1 MEGVEKT
8 AALRGTLGIGDSV
21 PRQQMVPGEPMDVAS
36 KIPFVMSSS
45 MQADVDNVI
54 GALKN
59 DMLPPATQM
68 AIVMAMSPATR
79 REMVAKIAG
88 LDASVL
94 MTFKQQINMVDTVLR
109 RIVSDDGTELQEDGS
124 MSLKDAL
131 NLSLKV
137 TQIMVRDLPKIYSL
151 DRVQRQEEA
160 LRRVMETHLTRE
172 QQEALLEELEKIENP
187 DAVHSVS

>member
-1 MEGVEKT
+1 MTRSNFAEAFYEIG
-8 AALRGTLGIGDSV
+8 LDLGT
-21 PRQQMVPGEPMDVAS
+21 
-36 KIPFVMSSS
+36 
-45 MQADVDNVI
+45 
-54 GALKN
+54 
-59 DMLPPATQM
+59 
-68 AIVMAMSPATR
+68 
-79 REMVAKIAG
+79 AG
-88 LDASVL
+88 LA
-94 MTFKQQINMVDTVLR
+94 TFEPSRGLDTLYEFTAHPFEQVVFGENRRGRVDTVLR
-109 RIVSDDGTELQEDGS
+109 RIVGEDGTELQEDGS

-187 DAVHSVS
+187 DAVQSVS

>member
-1 MEGVEKT
+1 MEGVEMT
-8 AALRGTLGIGDSV
+8 AALRGHWESV
-21 PRQQMVPGEPMDVAS
+21 TRLHVSRWSQAPHGADWQVAIHHVLIHAGRRRQRHRRPEERHAPQ
-36 KIPFVMSSS
+36 
-45 MQADVDNVI
+45 
-54 GALKN
+54 
-59 DMLPPATQM
+59 ATQM
-68 AIVMAMSPATR
+68 AIVMAMSPAAR
-79 REMVAKIAG
+79 RDMVAKIAG

-94 MTFKQQINMVDTVLR
+94 MTFKAQISLVDTVLR
-109 RIVSDDGTELQEDGS
+109 RIVGEDGTELQEDGS
-124 MSLKDAL
+124 LSLKDAL

-187 DAVHSVS
+187 DAAHSVN

>member
-1 MEGVEKT
+1 MEGVEMT

-21 PRQQMVPGEPMDVAS
+21 PRQQMVPGAPMELTG
-36 KIPFVMSSS
+36 KLPFVMSSS

-68 AIVMAMSPATR
+68 AIVMAMSPAAR

-94 MTFKQQINMVDTVLR
+94 MTFKAQISLVDTVLR
-109 RIVSDDGTELQEDGS
+109 RIVGEDGTELQEDGS
-124 MSLKDAL
+124 LSLKDAL

-187 DAVHSVS
+187 DAAHSVS

>member
-1 MEGVEKT
+1 MELTGK
-8 AALRGTLGIGDSV
+8 L
-21 PRQQMVPGEPMDVAS
+21 
-36 KIPFVMSSS
+36 PFTMSSS

-68 AIVMAMSPATR
+68 AIVMAMSPAAR

-187 DAVHSVS
+187 DAAHSVS